1 MSEKPTAQAVYDKAF
16 EPGRE
21 ARSDAY
27 KLGVLTCL
35 RVRID
40 GMELVKNPY
49 PAGTAESDAYY
60 AGVAEGRALAPIGSA
75 PAGFDDPIS
84 MTI

>member
-1 MSEKPTAQAVYDKAF
+1 MTAKLTAQAVFDKAF

-21 ARSDAY
+21 PRSDAY
-27 KLGVLTCL
+27 KQGVLACL

-60 AGVAEGRALAPIGSA
+60 AGVSEGRALSPMGSA
-75 PAGFDDPIS
+75 PEGFDGPVS

>member
-1 MSEKPTAQAVYDKAF
+1 MTNKLTAQAVFDRAF

-21 ARSDAY
+21 PRSDAY
-27 KLGVLTCL
+27 KQGVLACL

-40 GMELVKNPY
+40 GGELVKNPY

-60 AGVAEGRALAPIGSA
+60 AGVAEGRALSPIDSA
-75 PAGFDDPIS
+75 PAGFDGPAS
-84 MTI
+84 N